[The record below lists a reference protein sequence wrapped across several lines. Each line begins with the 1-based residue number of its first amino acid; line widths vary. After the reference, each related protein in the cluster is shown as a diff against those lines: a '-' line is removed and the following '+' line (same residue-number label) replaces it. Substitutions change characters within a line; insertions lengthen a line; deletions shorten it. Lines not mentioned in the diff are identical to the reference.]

1 MIRFSLLALFAS
13 TVLYAQTS
21 ITFDTLN
28 DGDVVTTQYSGVTF
42 SNAQV
47 LRSGFSLNEIDFP
60 AHSGA
65 NAITDASGP
74 ISIAFSAPVSNFSG
88 YFTHAKP
95 ITITAFDGT
104 GNQLAVTTSTKNNAA
119 VSGDGSAP
127 NELLSL
133 AAGNIAKVVI
143 SGSLAG
149 NSVVADDISYASGTG
164 SPGALQL
171 ITVAPCRVI
180 DTRNANGPL
189 GGPFIAG
196 HTTRTIPIPSSSCGV
211 PANATAWSLNITVV
225 PRNGTLGFL
234 TVWPTGQSQPG
245 VSTLNSPDGSVLA
258 NAAIVPAG
266 LSGAI
271 NAFATDNT
279 DLIVDINGYF
289 APPAASTLQ
298 FYPLFP
304 CRVLDTRNPAGT
316 FGAPAVPGGG
326 SRSFPIPSS
335 PCGAPANSAAY
346 SFNVTVVPHG
356 ELGYLTAW
364 PTGGTQP
371 YVSTLNSIDGTVL
384 ANAAIVPAG
393 TGGAVS
399 FYAANTTDLIVD
411 INGYFAAPSSSGL
424 NFYAATPCRL
434 VDTRNPPGSLGG
446 PSIGAQ
452 ATRAFPL
459 SSSPCGLPGYPSA
472 QAYSLNMTVV
482 PPGPLGYIT
491 TWPTGGTQPGVS
503 TLNALKG
510 LVVANAAIVPAS
522 NTGSVSVFAQSATD
536 VIIDTNGY
544 FGP

>member
-1 MIRFSLLALFAS
+1 MIRFLNLVVFAS

-28 DGDVVTTQYSGVTF
+28 DGDLVTNQYSGLTF
-42 SNAQV
+42 SNARV
-47 LRSGFSLNEIDFP
+47 LTSGFSLNDLDFP

-74 ISIAFSAPVSNFSG
+74 ISIAFSAPVSTFSG
-88 YFTHAKP
+88 YFTHVQP

-104 GNQLAVTTSTKNNAA
+104 GNQLATTTSSKNNAA
-119 VSGDGSAP
+119 VSGDGSVP

-133 AAGNIAKVVI
+133 AAGNIAKVI
-143 SGSLAG
+143 ITGSPSG
-149 NSVVADDISYASGTG
+149 NSVVMDDLNYSS
-164 SPGALQL
+164 SSSNSALQFT
-171 ITVAPCRVI
+171 TVVPCRVI
-180 DTRNANGPL
+180 DTRSANGPL

-196 HTTRTIPIPSSSCGV
+196 GTSRTIPISSSSCGA
-211 PANATAWSLNITVV
+211 PASATAWSLNITVV
-225 PRNGTLGFL
+225 PRTGLLGYL
-234 TVWPTGQSQPG
+234 TVWPTGQAQPL
-245 VSTLNSPDGSVLA
+245 VSTLNSFDGSILA

-266 LSGAI
+266 NAGAI
-271 NAFATDNT
+271 SAFATNDT
-279 DLIVDINGYF
+279 DVIVDINGYF

-298 FYPLFP
+298 FYPLSP
-304 CRVLDTRNPAGT
+304 CRVLDTRNPTGT

-335 PCGAPANSAAY
+335 PCGAPSNSAAY

-364 PTGGTQP
+364 PTGVAQP
-371 YVSTLNSIDGTVL
+371 VVSTLNSLDGTVL

-399 FYAANTTDLIVD
+399 FFASNTTDVIVD

-434 VDTRNPPGSLGG
+434 VDTRNPAGSLGG
-446 PSIGAQ
+446 PSIGAS
-452 ATRAFPL
+452 AVRAFPL
-459 SSSPCGLPGYPSA
+459 STSPCGLPGYPSA
-472 QAYSLNMTVV
+472 QSYSLNMTVI
-482 PPGPLGYIT
+482 PQGPLGYIT
-491 TWPTGGTQPGVS
+491 VWPTGGAQPVVS

-522 NTGSVSVFAQSATD
+522 NTGSVSVFATNPTD
-536 VIIDTNGY
+536 VVIDTNGY